1 VNRVAWG
8 RIEGLFVTEMNAAW
22 ERQELRTFDALPHH
36 NRRSLMAVVAN
47 QALAFDKSMLVAL
60 SPSRRCASSGIDPRS
75 RKNQKFLSSERRPTL
90 GYRPAVAFGVSGAGE
105 LQVPRS
111 FRSFLAL
118 NTWSPASFFDFCPLS

>member
-1 VNRVAWG
+1 
-8 RIEGLFVTEMNAAW
+8 MNAAW

-36 NRRSLMAVVAN
+36 NRWSLMAVVAN

-75 RKNQKFLSSERRPTL
+75 QKNQKFLSSERRPTL